1 MSRKAFVYTLIAGT
15 LALLAFAGLSL
26 YRSVSAA
33 APAFVFQTTPAAPPT
48 GKGGGM
54 GGWGMGARGGIS
66 EQDLATALGIT
77 VDDLNTAYQK
87 ANDATLADALQKG
100 LLTQTQVDQLK
111 TNGGA
116 FPFGGRWAGW
126 LQKQGVDYDTQLA
139 DALGITTDQ
148 LQAAYLEAFDAS
160 IDQQVIAGRYT
171 QEQGDLL
178 KGQHALYADPGFNT
192 ALQDAYQ
199 AAVKQAV
206 TNGVITQAQADL
218 ILQAA
223 DKKGFGFGMPYM
235 EFPGFGRGGMM
246 RGGPGGGQP
255 PASGGGNA
263 PAPSGGGLSP
273 APGGGNT
280 PAPSGGGQTAPYPP
294 ATAPAA
300 TPTANY

>member
-15 LALLAFAGLSL
+15 LTLMAVAGVSL
-26 YRSVSAA
+26 YRSAFAA
-33 APAFVFQTTPAAPPT
+33 APSFLTQTTPAAPPT

-54 GGWGMGARGGIS
+54 GGWGRGERGGIS

-87 ANDATLADALQKG
+87 ANDATLAEAVQKG
-100 LLTQTQVDQLK
+100 LVTQAQADDLK
-111 TNGGA
+111 TNGGV

-126 LQKQGVDYDTQLA
+126 LMKQGVDYDAQLA

-148 LQAAYLEAFDAS
+148 LQAAYLKAFDAS
-160 IDQQVIAGRYT
+160 IDQQVTAGRFT

-178 KGQHALYADPGFNT
+178 KGEHALYADQNFT
-192 ALQDAYQ
+192 SALQGAYQ

-206 TNGVITQAQADL
+206 SDGVITQAQADL

-223 DKKGFGFGMPYM
+223 DKKGFGFGMPFM
-235 EFPGFGRGGMM
+235 GFPGFGRGGMM
-246 RGGPGGGQP
+246 QGGPGGGQP
-255 PASGGGNA
+255 
-263 PAPSGGGLSP
+263 P